1 MQMIMVNQTSMSF
14 LQHPVLRSNK
24 VSSRTPCGNDTVL
37 FLSSTQGVI
46 QAVNRSRVGES
57 SRVMAKSRVSE
68 TAHELPASG

>member
-24 VSSRTPCGNDTVL
+24 VSSHTPCGNDTVF

-46 QAVNRSRVGES
+46 QAVGES